1 VNRIKSPISK
11 APGAS
16 VGAMLCGVR
25 MPASRV
31 RLPRKCSVAANGRI
45 FRLRSDDFFLKH
57 ERSHRG
63 ALSTVSTG
71 HRLVDPAL
79 RHANELHSAA
89 RCGKPQLLHGP
100 RGAQTNNDSADALTL
115 AQAVQRWPRPSRQ
128 RFASHAAPAWQHRA
142 MGNFGALAPAISSS
156 RGSRLDCLQQANAL
170 RPDIPLSAAEVPRQS
185 LSGRTPGAADGFRAR
200 RSRRPANAQKSLAAG
215 HRLSR
220 RLQARIKI
228 VVFAPRRP
236 S

>member
-1 VNRIKSPISK
+1 MNRIKSPISK

-170 RPDIPLSAAEVPRQS
+170 RPDIPLSAAEVARQS

>member
-1 VNRIKSPISK
+1 MNRIKSPISK

-25 MPASRV
+25 MPARRV

-45 FRLRSDDFFLKH
+45 VRLRAEEFFRKH
-57 ERSHRG
+57 ERPRRS

-79 RHANELHSAA
+79 RHANELYSAV
-89 RCGKPQLLHGP
+89 RCGKPQLLHAP
-100 RGAQTNNDSADALTL
+100 RGAQTNNDAADALTL

-128 RFASHAAPAWQHRA
+128 QFASHAVPAWQHRA
-142 MGNFGALAPAISSS
+142 IVNFGALAPAISSS
-156 RGSRLDCLQQANAL
+156 RLDCRQQANAL
-170 RPDIPLSAAEVPRQS
+170 RPDIPLSAAEVARPT
-185 LSGRTPGAADGFRAR
+185 LSGRPPGAADGFRAR
-200 RSRRPANAQKSLAAG
+200 RSRRPAIAQKRLAAS

-220 RLQARIKI
+220 RLQARIRTD
-228 VVFAPRRP
+228 VFAPRRP

>member
-1 VNRIKSPISK
+1 MNRIKSPISK

-25 MPASRV
+25 MPARRV
-31 RLPRKCSVAANGRI
+31 RRPRKCSVAANGRI
-45 FRLRSDDFFLKH
+45 VRLRAEEFCRKH
-57 ERSHRG
+57 ERPRRS
-63 ALSTVSTG
+63 ALSTESTG

-79 RHANELHSAA
+79 RHANELYSAV
-89 RCGKPQLLHGP
+89 RCGKPQLLHAP
-100 RGAQTNNDSADALTL
+100 RGAQTNNDAADALTL

-128 RFASHAAPAWQHRA
+128 QFASHAVPVWQHRA
-142 MGNFGALAPAISSS
+142 IVNFGALAPAISSS
-156 RGSRLDCLQQANAL
+156 GLDCRQQANAL
-170 RPDIPLSAAEVPRQS
+170 RPDIPLSAAEVAHPT

-200 RSRRPANAQKSLAAG
+200 RSRRPAIAQKSLAAG

-220 RLQARIKI
+220 RLQARIKT